1 MPIKI
6 IQILP
11 ELDIG
16 GVERHVIDLSNEL
29 TERGHDI
36 LVVSNGGQ
44 MQHQLSSK
52 IQHRNLPVHK
62 KNPFT
67 AYFCSKKIAT
77 WVKNEGWE
85 LIHAHSRVP
94 AWMAWFA
101 SCSARVPWMY
111 TAHACYSLNSG
122 LTPLKHANAVISVSE
137 TVQKHLI
144 DYLPSN
150 NVVVPNALPAP
161 SIFWTPREI
170 GDVGVIKFI
179 FVGRLTEIKGL
190 QTVIEAFGRIVEHD
204 WTLDV
209 LGDGPMADELKKLAR
224 GLEIGDKISFH
235 GYSDQSDEY
244 MAKSDCLLFP
254 SYSEGMPLTL
264 VRAVQI
270 GIPVIASSIPPVIE
284 MAGSVEGLLSPGDT
298 EAWSDSITAFI
309 NTKMT
314 AVNIPISNIPTF
326 DKMICSNESI
336 YLDLV
341 RK

>member
-1 MPIKI
+1 MKI
-6 IQILP
+6 VQILP

-29 TERGHDI
+29 AERGHDI

-62 KNPFT
+62 KNLFT
-67 AYFCSKKIAT
+67 VYFCSRKIAT

-94 AWMAWFA
+94 AWIAWFA
-101 SCSARVPWMY
+101 SCSARVPWIY
-111 TAHACYSLNSG
+111 TAHACYSLNFG
-122 LTPLKHANAVISVSE
+122 LTPLRHANSVISVSE

-144 DYLPSN
+144 GYLPLN
-150 NVVVPNALPAP
+150 KVTVQNALPNPSVFWAP
-161 SIFWTPREI
+161 GKI
-170 GDVGVIKFI
+170 GNNGAIKFL

-224 GLEIGDKISFH
+224 GLGIVDKIMFH

-264 VRAVQI
+264 IRAVQV

-284 MAGSVEGLLSPGDT
+284 IAGPVEGFLPPGDI
-298 EAWSDSITAFI
+298 EAWSNSIISFM
-309 NTKMT
+309 NTKT
-314 AVNIPISNIPTF
+314 AVVNIPISNIPTF
-326 DKMICSNESI
+326 DKMICNNELI
-336 YLDLV
+336 YFDLV
-341 RK
+341 NK